1 MEKKCGYQ
9 IVGIG
14 PGGER
19 VGCVSCRASKVCLR
33 KLVWGKGDEKGLGVA
48 GAYDSCGG
56 SPAVNHLVE
65 GDCGTSMES
74 LVFEPIEKLNEGAQT
89 LTALAE

>member
-48 GAYDSCGG
+48 GAYNQLGG
-56 SPAVNHLVE
+56 IHAVNHLVE
-65 GDCGTSMES
+65 GDCNPSMES
-74 LVFEPIEKLNEGAQT
+74 LVSEPVAKLDEDA
-89 LTALAE
+89 